1 VNTFQTGHLSADRAH
16 LMPVQMRTPGPF
28 HERAEVRAMDK
39 QERREAYMRKLRDPR
54 WQKKRLEVLSRD
66 DWACQMCDDT
76 ESTLNVHHRYYT
88 QGAEPWEYPM
98 SALVTLCESCH
109 QIETEAMPEV
119 CADLLLSMKKLG
131 ATSSTIAW
139 IAGILHEA
147 TLREVHLDDYDWSVL
162 AYGLFDVM
170 TDIPGGRV
178 WLALNRK
185 AQGYW
190 KKVAE
195 EKREGK
201 PA

>member
-98 SALVTLCESCH
+98 SAL
-109 QIETEAMPEV
+109 
-119 CADLLLSMKKLG
+119 
-131 ATSSTIAW
+131 
-139 IAGILHEA
+139 EA